1 MLRHSALLA
10 LVAGTFACH
19 GDRGPAAT
27 TPPAPDLPVALRPTE
42 GGAVDSQTPSLV
54 VMNSRGFDAGQATY
68 EFVVLDAAGTRVVQ
82 DIKDVAAGTGQTE
95 GAVPAPLERGRAY
108 QWKAVAHAGERQAE
122 SKPVAFEIAVPCT
135 PGDPYAKAVVD
146 VFLSDCA
153 RRTNRRA
160 LLDPRSVL
168 GPPDARGSSDET
180 YSGILS
186 LGEDGYVTVDMG
198 VCIAD
203 QAGPDVRVFQYV
215 QFEGVG
221 VDVSGSPDGPWTDL
235 GTQPCGDGGTG
246 DRSNHCDFDLAGT
259 GLKAVRY
266 VRVSDGERYPCE
278 RAGTRSEGADV
289 DAVQA
294 LHVRN

>member
-1 MLRHSALLA
+1 LLRRSALLG
-10 LVAGTFACH
+10 LVACTFACR
-19 GDRGPAAT
+19 GDRGADVS
-27 TPPAPDLPVALRPTE
+27 TPSIPDVPVAVRPAE

-54 VMNSRGFDAGQATY
+54 VLNARGFDAGQATY
-68 EFVVLDAAGTRVVQ
+68 EFLVLDAAGTRVVQ
-82 DIKDVAAGTGQTE
+82 DIKDVAAGNGQTE

-108 QWKAVAHAGERQAE
+108 QWKAVAHAGDRTAE
-122 SKPVAFEIAVPCT
+122 SKAVAFEIAVPCT

-168 GPPDARGSSDET
+168 GPPDARGNSDET

-203 QAGPDVRVFQYV
+203 QPGPDLRVFQYV

-221 VDVSGSPDGPWTDL
+221 VDVSGSADGPWVDL
-235 GTQPCGDGGTG
+235 GTQACGDGGTG
-246 DRSNHCDFDLAGT
+246 DRSNHCDFDLAGS
-259 GLKAVRY
+259 GLKSARY
-266 VRVSDGERYPCE
+266 VRVSDGERYPCA
-278 RAGTRSEGADV
+278 RAGTRSEGADI